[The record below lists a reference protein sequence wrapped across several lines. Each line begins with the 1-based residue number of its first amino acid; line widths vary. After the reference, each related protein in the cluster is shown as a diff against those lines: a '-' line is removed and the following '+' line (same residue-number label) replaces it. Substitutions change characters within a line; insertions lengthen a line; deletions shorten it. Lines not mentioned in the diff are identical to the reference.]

1 MEKRIA
7 LNRVKRVGHCLVFL
21 FPCENNLSIDIVPE
35 VRGIFPAKTFRRRIY
50 INSLQH
56 LFKNRFVPRFLI
68 RHSIEKIP
76 DLFGFGIE
84 GSLVIEH
91 LAIFLDPDRKLKD
104 VAGIKDIHTCLL
116 YGVWVVSNPVQT
128 CKTNEHLNNSTR
140 CINWQWS
147 SWLNFS
153 KNHHS
158 RPNPIFSEKSPM
170 RFRMLQNCRI
180 GRDRPY

>member
-1 MEKRIA
+1 MESTSRPIEKRIA
-7 LNRVKRVGHCLVFL
+7 LERVKGAGHYLVLF

-35 VRGIFPAKTFRRRIY
+35 VRGIFPAKTLRRRIY

-56 LFKNRFVPRFLI
+56 LFKNRFVPRFLV

-104 VAGIKDIHTCLL
+104 IAGVKDIHTASFMG
-116 YGVWVVSNPVQT
+116 YG
-128 CKTNEHLNNSTR
+128 L
-140 CINWQWS
+140 
-147 SWLNFS
+147 
-153 KNHHS
+153 
-158 RPNPIFSEKSPM
+158 SPTP
-170 RFRMLQNCRI
+170 F
-180 GRDRPY
+180 